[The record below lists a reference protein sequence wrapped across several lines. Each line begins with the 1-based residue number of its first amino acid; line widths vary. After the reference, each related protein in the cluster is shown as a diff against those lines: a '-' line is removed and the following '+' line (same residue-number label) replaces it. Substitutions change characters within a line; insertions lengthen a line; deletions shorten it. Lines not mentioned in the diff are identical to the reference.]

1 MFWSDGGR
9 SGPAEVGEGRP
20 PFSVSKHGNNVA
32 LKSSSGATQSRNTTF
47 IYTETPAPQ
56 SAHKALLT
64 RAEDEEIGI

>member
-47 IYTETPAPQ
+47 IYTETTAPQ
-56 SAHKALLT
+56 SAHKAQLT